1 MEVNRKIAIAV
12 SCAAFVLTACS
23 GGGMSE
29 AEQSARD
36 ACNGAFVFDQVVQ
49 RSKAGET
56 FVPERVQQGI
66 ADMYSAAD
74 RAQQQDDKYMQLSIQ
89 VGQFEYSMDHN
100 DPSVVLDLVAIEG
113 ECEQLGFGVG

>member
-1 MEVNRKIAIAV
+1 M
-12 SCAAFVLTACS
+12 FTAYS
-23 GGGMSE
+23 GRGISE

-113 ECEQLGFGVG
+113 ECEQLGFGKQD